1 MANPMDGFSLDYSGS
16 RDDSQVQRDG
26 DTSQIPLDPS
36 LMGFANNYAFNA
48 MLPQDCDLPLQSF
61 DRPGPPGDLE
71 GRLSNVM
78 LTYDTGPSGGVSLP
92 MNLDAGSAF
101 TFDAPTTYPAISLGL
116 TPSLDHSQLHNF
128 SPFLQSLPQAGQ
140 YLQQQSAPQARK
152 DIYNTGNKT
161 GTNSTGSFE
170 DSDFLRASG
179 RSQPV
184 QWPVQEQRYPQYGQ
198 PTPYRAAQPV
208 AIKPKKP
215 VIAKG
220 KFPPGFWIPW
230 LLLSSWADADP
241 RFRSPIAG
249 AVNA

>member
-1 MANPMDGFSLDYSGS
+1 MDGFSLDYSGS
-16 RDDSQVQRDG
+16 RRDDSQQVQRDG

-36 LMGFANNYAFNA
+36 LMGFANNYAINA
-48 MLPQDCDLPLQSF
+48 MLPQDDDLLLQSF
-61 DRPGPPGDLE
+61 DRPGHHGDLE

-101 TFDAPTTYPAISLGL
+101 TFDAPTTYPATSLGL
-116 TPSLDHSQLHNF
+116 TPSLDHSQFHNF
-128 SPFLQSLPQAGQ
+128 SPFLQTLPQAGQ
-140 YLQQQSAPQARK
+140 YLQQQSAHQARNG
-152 DIYNTGNKT
+152 IYNTGNKT

-179 RSQPV
+179 RSQVPV
-184 QWPVQEQRYPQYGQ
+184 QCPVQEQRYPQYGR
-198 PTPYRAAQPV
+198 PTPYRAPQPV

-230 LLLSSWADADP
+230 LLL
-241 RFRSPIAG
+241 FLLG
-249 AVNA
+249 